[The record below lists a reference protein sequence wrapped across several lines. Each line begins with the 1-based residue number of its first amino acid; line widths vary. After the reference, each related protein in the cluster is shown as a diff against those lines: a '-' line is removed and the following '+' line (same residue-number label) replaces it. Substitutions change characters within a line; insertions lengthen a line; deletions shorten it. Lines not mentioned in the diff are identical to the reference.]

1 MLFRQLIDAQ
11 TSTYTYLLADLSTRD
26 AVLIDPV
33 KGQVSLYLKLL
44 EELELRLSH
53 ALDTHVHADHV
64 TALGMLRDLTHCR
77 TYIGHEGSV
86 SCSDESL
93 EEGMLIPFGSY
104 GLRVRYTPGH
114 TDDSHCFV
122 LEGAPS
128 KTVFTGDTLLIRGSG
143 RTDFQNGSSSDLYNS
158 LHNILLELDGDTQ
171 VYPGHDYQ
179 GMTVSSI
186 SEERHHNP
194 RLQWSKEEFI
204 RQMDSLELPNPKFI
218 DIAVPANLQCGKS

>member
-11 TSTYTYLLADLSTRD
+11 TSTYTYLLADLSTRE

-86 SCSDESL
+86 SFSDASL

-104 GLRVRYTPGH
+104 GLLCAIRRVIPMIRTALFLRELQVKRFLRATP
-114 TDDSHCFV
+114 C
-122 LEGAPS
+122 
-128 KTVFTGDTLLIRGSG
+128 
-143 RTDFQNGSSSDLYNS
+143 
-158 LHNILLELDGDTQ
+158 
-171 VYPGHDYQ
+171 
-179 GMTVSSI
+179 
-186 SEERHHNP
+186 
-194 RLQWSKEEFI
+194 
-204 RQMDSLELPNPKFI
+204 
-218 DIAVPANLQCGKS
+218 